1 MTADEAQRVLPADA
15 QDAVRG
21 PRGLLDRHWFGL
33 LLVHAILIQSITFV
47 LRPMTSYRAIQLGA
61 PVFWLGALSA
71 CFAIVPLLVAI
82 PSGRATDRVG
92 ERPVMLVGAAVVL
105 VAAGSF
111 FALRDSV
118 LGLALAN
125 VVLGTGHL
133 LSVVGEQSM
142 LANRADRRR
151 YDDVFGRYTFA
162 AAVGQTAGPTLL
174 VVIAGSGTYPD
185 AVVVFGAAVAIAVA
199 LFLATT
205 LIPAAAVDPR
215 SAAQPSGASIRAVAR
230 LPGLMRALF
239 ASSVVLSAVDI
250 LVVYLPALGLQLGMS
265 AALVGAILSLRS
277 GASMLSRFFVG
288 GLAAHLGRRRLLVT
302 SIVLAAAAML
312 ALVVAQPVVIVVVAV
327 VVAGFALGVGQPL
340 TMSWLA
346 EASPPGLR
354 GTAMSMR
361 LAGNRLGQTVVP
373 SSIGLV
379 AAATGVGGVMAVT
392 GAALLGAAMSVRGV
406 AVDSV
411 A

>member
-1 MTADEAQRVLPADA
+1 MTADKAPRIVPPHI
-15 QDAVRG
+15 QDATRA
-21 PRGLLDRHWFGL
+21 PRGRLDRHWFGL
-33 LLVHAILIQSITFV
+33 LLAHAVLIQSITFV

-92 ERPVMLVGAAVVL
+92 ERPVMLAGAAVVV

-111 FALRDSV
+111 FAFRDSV
-118 LGLALAN
+118 FGLALAN
-125 VVLGTGHL
+125 VILGTGHL
-133 LSVVGEQSM
+133 LSVVGEQAM

-151 YDDVFGRYTFA
+151 YDDAFGRYTFA
-162 AAVGQTAGPTLL
+162 AAVGQTVGPMML
-174 VVIAGSGTYPD
+174 VFIAGSGKYPD
-185 AVVVFGAAVAIAVA
+185 AAVVFGAAVGIAVT
-199 LFLATT
+199 LFVVTMLV
-205 LIPAAAVDPR
+205 PGAAVDP
-215 SAAQPSGASIRAVAR
+215 SAVASPSGTSIRAVVR
-230 LPGLMRALF
+230 LPGLLRAVF

-250 LVVYLPALGLQLGMS
+250 LVVYLPALGLHLGMS
-265 AALVGAILSLRS
+265 AALVGTLLALRS
-277 GASMLSRFFVG
+277 GASMLSRFLVG
-288 GLAAHLGRRRLLVT
+288 ALAARLGRRRLLVT
-302 SIVLAAAAML
+302 NIVLSAAAL
-312 ALVVAQPVVIVVVAV
+312 FALVVAQPVVVVALAV
-327 VVAGFALGVGQPL
+327 AAAGFTLGVGQPL

-346 EASPPGLR
+346 ETSPPGLR

-392 GAALLGAAMSVRGV
+392 GAALLGAALSVRGV